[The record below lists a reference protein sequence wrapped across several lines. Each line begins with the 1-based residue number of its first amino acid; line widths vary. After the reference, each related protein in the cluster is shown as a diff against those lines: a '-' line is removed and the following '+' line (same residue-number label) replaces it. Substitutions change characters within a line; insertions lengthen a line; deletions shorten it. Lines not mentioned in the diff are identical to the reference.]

1 MAYTYLGTSGFVRTG
16 EAITVFPSG
25 LIQKKVTVVRR
36 SAKDESLVLG
46 QAEADGQLG
55 GEFSAYPLPSANKQ
69 NNGFTQF
76 DIVGYQR
83 GPGGIN
89 YKYRKLSSFIRQD
102 QFRPRTVNVSVEV
115 GIRSTVA
122 LSGGTQVET
131 ANENGD
137 LVVSTVYEIPNS
149 YDGKLIAYT
158 ENGRSEFI
166 DGVTTESIRESDV
179 IITEKVTYRPTVVV
193 ESVSSTYYGKFT
205 EYITTSSVK
214 FFRVVIESKTEPIV
228 L

>member
-16 EAITVFPSG
+16 EAVTVFPSG

-36 SAKDESLVLG
+36 SARDESLVLN

-55 GEFSAYPLPSANKQ
+55 EGFSAYPLPSANKQ

-76 DIVGYQR
+76 DIVGYQK
-83 GPGGIN
+83 GPGAIN

-122 LSGGTQVET
+122 LSGGTRVET

-137 LVVSTVYEIPNS
+137 LVVSTVYEIPSS
-149 YDGKLIAYT
+149 YDGKLIAYN
-158 ENGRSEFI
+158 ENGSEFI
-166 DGVTTESIRESDV
+166 DTVTTESIKESGV
-179 IITEKVTYRPTVVV
+179 IITEKVAYRPTVVV

-214 FFRVVIESKTEPIV
+214 FFRLVIESKTEPIP